1 MAHLS
6 RPSVQVDVLV
16 LVDADSMIT
25 YEALPDSDAIEFT
38 LGGRNGL
45 GLNMNEGGLR
55 HCIAIFTEALT
66 AFEVAR

>member
-1 MAHLS
+1 
-6 RPSVQVDVLV
+6 
-16 LVDADSMIT
+16 MIT

-38 LGGRNGL
+38 LGGRNML
-45 GLNMNEGGLR
+45 CLNMSEGGLR